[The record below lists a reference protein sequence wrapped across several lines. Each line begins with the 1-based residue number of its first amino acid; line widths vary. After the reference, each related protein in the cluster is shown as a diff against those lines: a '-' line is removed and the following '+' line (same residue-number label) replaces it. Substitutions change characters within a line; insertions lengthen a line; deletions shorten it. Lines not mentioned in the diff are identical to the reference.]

1 MRWTAFFFLFA
12 TLAGCTSQT
21 SGQRCQQ
28 NSDCNTDTDTCR
40 IEINPERD
48 CPGNGACICCPT
60 NPAAAS
66 AITACLPRV
75 GRTDSGVTDTGPE
88 AGTITDTGPEAGAV
102 TDTGPEAGTVT
113 DTGPEAGTVA
123 DAGPSCASNSDCGA
137 GFFCNGA
144 SCGGA
149 GNCVTRPVAS
159 TCAPVLNTV
168 CGCDLRTY
176 SNACEAAAAGVRS
189 TAGVCPV
196 VDAGAVTDVVATD

>member
-75 GRTDSGVTDTGPE
+75 GRSDSGVAPATD
-88 AGTITDTGPEAGAV
+88 AGTA
-102 TDTGPEAGTVT
+102 
-113 DTGPEAGTVA
+113 A
-123 DAGPSCASNSDCGA
+123 D
-137 GFFCNGA
+137 
-144 SCGGA
+144 
-149 GNCVTRPVAS
+149 
-159 TCAPVLNTV
+159 
-168 CGCDLRTY
+168 
-176 SNACEAAAAGVRS
+176 
-189 TAGVCPV
+189 
-196 VDAGAVTDVVATD
+196 